1 MGQLP
6 SIGGERAR
14 PDGTEGG
21 HARAVDDCDVLVR
34 NTRVSQ
40 CKILISHLRPGRP
53 GSKAGGAPHHMA
65 PMPRAASPLLPLLVI
80 CDLDFT
86 LWNRP
91 RFRSGPPFV
100 PSADG
105 NCVTSSCGQ
114 ELCLFRGARDVLQRL
129 EREHIPVAVVSRTHR
144 QQWALEW
151 LQLLTF
157 REERIIADTVVCT
170 VMRDGTKC
178 NHIREVSRRMQVPIE
193 DILCALLSARAR
205 MLSSALA

>member
-1 MGQLP
+1 
-6 SIGGERAR
+6 
-14 PDGTEGG
+14 
-21 HARAVDDCDVLVR
+21 
-34 NTRVSQ
+34 
-40 CKILISHLRPGRP
+40 
-53 GSKAGGAPHHMA
+53 MA

-91 RFRSGPPFV
+91 RFRSGPPFA

-157 REERIIADTVVCT
+157 REERRIADTVVCT